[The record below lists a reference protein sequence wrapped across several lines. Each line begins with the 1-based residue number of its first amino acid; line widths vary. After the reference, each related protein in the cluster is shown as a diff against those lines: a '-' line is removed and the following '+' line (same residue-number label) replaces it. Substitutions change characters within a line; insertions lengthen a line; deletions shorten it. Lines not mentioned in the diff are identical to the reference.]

1 MHLLLGQLIRE
12 ELIWRVKDAKW
23 FSILVDEVTDCATIE
38 QLLIYVGYVD
48 EEGKPHFDFLEMSI
62 RVFITKDMRP
72 YSFVENEGF
81 KLWLIWQPNKE
92 SRCPRWTGF
101 LEE

>member
-1 MHLLLGQLIRE
+1 MHLLLGQLIKE
-12 ELIWRVKDAKW
+12 ELIWRVKDAKC

-81 KLWLIWQPNKE
+81 KLWSIWQPNKE

>member
-23 FSILVDEVTDCATIE
+23 FSILVDEVTDCASIE

-48 EEGKPHFDFLEMSI
+48 EEGKPHFDFLESFYYKGHETLFI
-62 RVFITKDMRP
+62 CGKWRV
-72 YSFVENEGF
+72 
-81 KLWLIWQPNKE
+81 
-92 SRCPRWTGF
+92 
-101 LEE
+101 

>member
-72 YSFVENEGF
+72 HSFVENEGF
-81 KLWLIWQPNKE
+81 KLWSSGNPTRNQGVPDGQA
-92 SRCPRWTGF
+92 S
-101 LEE
+101 